1 MKIKVEMYFEI
12 EDDALEELKKIESHA
27 DYLLDLESYP
37 EIKRVEGVSVT
48 AMQNPMKTWTICHR
62 EELCGYFDIEAETPE
77 AALEEYYRQVEEG
90 KVDFSKLEMVDSSDT
105 FE

>member
-48 AMQNPMKTWTICHR
+48 AM
-62 EELCGYFDIEAETPE
+62 
-77 AALEEYYRQVEEG
+77 
-90 KVDFSKLEMVDSSDT
+90 
-105 FE
+105 